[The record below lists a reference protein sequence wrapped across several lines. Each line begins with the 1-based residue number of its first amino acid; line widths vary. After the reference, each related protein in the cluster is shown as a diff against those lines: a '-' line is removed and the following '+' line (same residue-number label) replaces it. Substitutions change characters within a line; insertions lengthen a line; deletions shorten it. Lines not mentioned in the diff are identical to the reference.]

1 VRDVWL
7 WWSSGKDS
15 AWALETLRRSGGY
28 RVTRLVTTVNRDAQ
42 RVAMHAVRVAL
53 LERQAGAVGVPL
65 LRVDLPYPCSND
77 QYAAAVRPVLGAA
90 AAEAVPCMAF
100 GDLFL
105 EDVRRYRVALLAGH
119 PIEPVFPIWG
129 RDTAD
134 LADEMLDA
142 GLDAYLTCV
151 DPRTVPRDWAGRRF
165 SRALLA
171 ELPEGVDPCG
181 ENGEFHTFATAG
193 PMFERAVPVRVG
205 AVSLRD
211 GFAFADPEAADA
223 AEAD

>member
-1 VRDVWL
+1 
-7 WWSSGKDS
+7 
-15 AWALETLRRSGGY
+15 
-28 RVTRLVTTVNRDAQ
+28 
-42 RVAMHAVRVAL
+42 VAMHAVRVAL